1 MMQAGSTAVLGG
13 FLLARSVHKRRLRQ
27 ALLQLP
33 AARRSDHAD
42 EYFGHTV
49 EDPYRWM
56 ERERAS
62 LVASSSYAVV
72 GAMCGVVCVCVCV
85 SGAK

>member
-1 MMQAGSTAVLGG
+1 MLGG
-13 FLLARSVHKRRLRQ
+13 FLLARSIHKRRLRQ

-33 AARRSDHAD
+33 AARRSDHTD

-56 ERERAS
+56 EREWWGGGGVGWL
-62 LVASSSYAVV
+62 LVSWL
-72 GAMCGVVCVCVCV
+72 MP
-85 SGAK
+85 